1 MCYTKLRG
9 GDIMNKTQNITLS
22 LPKDLLQK
30 IKHLAINK
38 QTSVSGLLTK
48 TLEEMVKKEDLYEKA
63 RLHHIDILENN
74 IDLGTE
80 GKTTWDREDLYE
92 R

>member
-1 MCYTKLRG
+1 MK
-9 GDIMNKTQNITLS
+9 
-22 LPKDLLQK
+22 
-30 IKHLAINK
+30 
-38 QTSVSGLLTK
+38 
-48 TLEEMVKKEDLYEKA
+48 KA

-80 GKTTWDREDLYE
+80 GKTAWNREDLYE

>member
-1 MCYTKLRG
+1 MVSL
-9 GDIMNKTQNITLS
+9 NKTQNITLS

-30 IKHLAINK
+30 IKHIAINK

-48 TLEEMVKKEDLYEKA
+48 TLEEIVKKEDLYEKA
-63 RLHHIDILENN
+63 KLHHIDILENN

-80 GKTTWDREDLYE
+80 GKTTWNREDLYE

>member
-1 MCYTKLRG
+1 
-9 GDIMNKTQNITLS
+9 MNKTQNIKLS
-22 LPKDLLQK
+22 LLKDLLQK
-30 IKHLAINK
+30 IKHIAINK

-48 TLEEMVKKEDLYEKA
+48 TLEEIVKKENLYEKA

-80 GKTTWDREDLYE
+80 GKTTWNREDLYE